1 MVLEQLANLMKAWID
16 EGHMRR
22 ETLYGIEVLNEPAG
36 YIDRVW
42 EECRDRFYDDSY
54 EVSRSERSK
63 LFHKTFPALTDS
75 IKMIKVSCLSARR
88 RCNTLI
94 RKIC

>member
-54 EVSRSERSK
+54 EVSHGYRKKGYNSHYSFR
-63 LFHKTFPALTDS
+63 
-75 IKMIKVSCLSARR
+75 LSPVGY
-88 RCNTLI
+88 
-94 RKIC
+94 